1 MCLALGGRESEKLFF
16 GEYTSGAMD
25 DLQKV
30 TSMAYAQVI
39 QCIDVGP
46 HIILVAPLCMI
57 LVFRVLNN
65 NFEAILL

>member
-39 QCIDVGP
+39 KIRSNITLVLCTCTCIWS
-46 HIILVAPLCMI
+46 MYSE
-57 LVFRVLNN
+57 F
-65 NFEAILL
+65 

>member
-39 QCIDVGP
+39 QCMLDHTSNWFPNTGSSFVYDLGI
-46 HIILVAPLCMI
+46 
-57 LVFRVLNN
+57 
-65 NFEAILL
+65 

>member
-39 QCIDVGP
+39 QCIDT
-46 HIILVAPLCMI
+46 
-57 LVFRVLNN
+57 VLDHTSNWFSN
-65 NFEAILL
+65 TGSSFVYDLGI

>member
-39 QCIDVGP
+39 QCIDVGA
-46 HIILVAPLCMI
+46 HIKLVP
-57 LVFRVLNN
+57 
-65 NFEAILL
+65 

>member
-46 HIILVAPLCMI
+46 HINWFPNTGSSFVYDLGI
-57 LVFRVLNN
+57 
-65 NFEAILL
+65 

>member
-39 QCIDVGP
+39 NIRLNITLVLCTCIWS
-46 HIILVAPLCMI
+46 MYSE
-57 LVFRVLNN
+57 F
-65 NFEAILL
+65 